1 MASTITLQST
11 LNWAQAFL
19 GYAPLNIGTNNE
31 PALSS
36 ANLILQTI
44 LSPPFRWRWNRA
56 TTSFVT
62 IAGTQDYVESLAN
75 VGFLEQAYLSG
86 AIQLEIKPSLSQET
100 TEVRPAFIAAQY
112 DSGTQVTFRL
122 NGVPDAVYTVDV
134 DYQKAAPTMAL
145 LTDTWSP
152 IPDYFQYIYSWGFLS
167 LMFEYFGDG
176 RAPQARQTFVASL
189 LSASEGLTET
199 ERSLFIDAWLG
210 RDSQLVTAQLSPQLG
225 ERARGI

>member
-36 ANLILQTI
+36 ANLILQTM

-100 TEVRPAFIAAQY
+100 TEVRRSEEHTSELQSP
-112 DSGTQVTFRL
+112 VHLVCRL
-122 NGVPDAVYTVDV
+122 
-134 DYQKAAPTMAL
+134 L
-145 LTDTWSP
+145 L
-152 IPDYFQYIYSWGFLS
+152 
-167 LMFEYFGDG
+167 EKKKN
-176 RAPQARQTFVASL
+176 
-189 LSASEGLTET
+189 
-199 ERSLFIDAWLG
+199 
-210 RDSQLVTAQLSPQLG
+210 LSPPVTC
-225 ERARGI
+225 R